1 MTRDVVPIGTIIS
14 DLDQRILQIDDRF
27 GEIVGRER
35 RSLIGKRA
43 LSFTYAEY
51 LPANRPVLD
60 RLAVDG
66 PGFTIVKRYVR
77 GDGGLVWVRN
87 HVTRITDGHGAPVL
101 CATAQP
107 TDRPFGSERLA
118 RHYKAAQRLCGVF
131 VTGRRQL
138 SPEVVW
144 APAIEALLWLYRA
157 EIEGRSLDAETLA
170 ALTATVPGVMV
181 RWVRVLQERGLV
193 MGEQPGP
200 LDDRTCIR
208 ISAGA
213 ERALDGLLAGLTG

>member
-1 MTRDVVPIGTIIS
+1 MTKDVVPIGTVIS

-35 RSLIGKRA
+35 RSLIGKQA
-43 LSFTYAEY
+43 LSFTCADD
-51 LPANRPVLD
+51 LPANQPALD
-60 RLAVDG
+60 KLAVNG

-87 HVTRITDGHGAPVL
+87 HVTRITDGHGAPLL
-101 CATAQP
+101 CATTQP

-118 RHYKAAQRLCGVF
+118 RNYKTAQRLCSVF

-138 SPEVVW
+138 APEVVW

-157 EIEGRSLDAETLA
+157 EIEGRSLDTEMLA
-170 ALTATVPGVMV
+170 TLTASAPGVMV
-181 RWVRVLQERGLV
+181 RWVRLLQERGLV
-193 MGEQPGP
+193 TGEQPGP
-200 LDDRTCIR
+200 LGDRTCIR
-208 ISAGA
+208 ISASA